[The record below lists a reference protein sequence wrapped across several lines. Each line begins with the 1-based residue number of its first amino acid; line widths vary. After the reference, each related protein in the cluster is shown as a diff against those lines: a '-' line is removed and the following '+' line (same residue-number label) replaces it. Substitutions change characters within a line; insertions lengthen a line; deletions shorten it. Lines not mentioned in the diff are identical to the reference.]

1 MLTNA
6 NFRTKAFHSSG
17 HSMSITEGRLVTQAN
32 KAGGNEM
39 LEEHQGK
46 KTAVITQQQRSNNAA
61 TTQQQRSNNAATTQ
75 QQRSN
80 NAATTQQQRGKQQ
93 QQKTSSDND
102 DAFYLEL
109 ICE

>member
-1 MLTNA
+1 
-6 NFRTKAFHSSG
+6 
-17 HSMSITEGRLVTQAN
+17 MSITEGRLVTQAN

-61 TTQQQRSNNAATTQ
+61 TTQQQRSND
-75 QQRSN
+75 
-80 NAATTQQQRGKQQ
+80 AATTQQQRGRQQ
-93 QQKTSSDND
+93 QQKISSDND